1 LEVGK
6 VKEEPDSS
14 LTQVASVAEID
25 SLPTDTAAVLVVGLD
40 NGKIAALRRLNA
52 LRFLYQDGDSR
63 VTDKGL
69 SYLVTFPELAGL
81 DLQGSSEITDQG
93 LLELRLLRGLRRL
106 DLRGCRRLTETGI
119 AALRAALPRCEIV
132 A

>member
-1 LEVGK
+1 VRG
-6 VKEEPDSS
+6 EPNPS
-14 LTQVASVAEID
+14 LPRVASVAEID
-25 SLPTDTAAVLVVGLD
+25 SLLTDTAAVLVAGLD
-40 NGKIAALRRLNA
+40 DGKIAALRRLNA
-52 LRFLYQDGDSR
+52 LRFLSQDGYSR

-69 SYLVTFPELAGL
+69 SYLVAFPELGRL

-93 LLELRLLRGLRRL
+93 LLELRLLRGLQWL

-119 AALRAALPRCEIV
+119 AALRAALPRCEIL